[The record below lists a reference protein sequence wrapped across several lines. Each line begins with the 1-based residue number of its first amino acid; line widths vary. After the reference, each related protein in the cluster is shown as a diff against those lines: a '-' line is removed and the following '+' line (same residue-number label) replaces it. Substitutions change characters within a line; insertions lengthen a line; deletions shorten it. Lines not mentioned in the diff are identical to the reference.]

1 MAGLPK
7 HLTICFCPKSLL
19 PIKYYCPMSLL
30 SKATLFIISIT
41 KKILIIMAIVQI
53 AQHTIYFVVSVIN
66 EVFKHWNRP
75 HFGRDLDRFFTT
87 LKQD

>member
-1 MAGLPK
+1 
-7 HLTICFCPKSLL
+7 
-19 PIKYYCPMSLL
+19 MSLL
-30 SKATLFIISIT
+30 SKATVFIISIM
-41 KKILIIMAIVQI
+41 KKIIIMAIVQI

-75 HFGRDLDRFFTT
+75 HFGRDPDRFFTT